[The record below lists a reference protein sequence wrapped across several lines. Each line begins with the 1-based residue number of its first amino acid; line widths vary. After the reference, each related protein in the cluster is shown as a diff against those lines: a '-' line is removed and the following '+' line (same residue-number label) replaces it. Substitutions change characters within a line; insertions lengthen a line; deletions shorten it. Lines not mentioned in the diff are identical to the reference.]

1 MYAMFVVILP
11 KYILPFSVTV
21 YAWQEKETI
30 LNYYVQFT
38 KKYIYE
44 VYCNSINS

>member
-21 YAWQEKETI
+21 YA
-30 LNYYVQFT
+30 
-38 KKYIYE
+38 
-44 VYCNSINS
+44 

>member
-21 YAWQEKETI
+21 YAWQEK
-30 LNYYVQFT
+30 
-38 KKYIYE
+38 K
-44 VYCNSINS
+44 